1 MDEGGALA
9 IESIYLVSEEKSGT
23 RHVKMA
29 IINND
34 TKIMRRVEEEEI
46 EKYAALAKDRQT
58 QRTP

>member
-1 MDEGGALA
+1 MQ
-9 IESIYLVSEEKSGT
+9 V
-23 RHVKMA
+23 VKMA

-34 TKIMRRVEEEEI
+34 TKTMRRVEEEEI